1 MKGLLLR
8 LKYNKA
14 QLLALQNYIECEAH
28 REVLLEALKQYE
40 NTEVGKNDN
49 HQISDMILFL

>member
-1 MKGLLLR
+1 MSKIDRYLLKGLLLR

-28 REVLLEALKQYE
+28 REVLLEALRQYE
-40 NTEVGKNDN
+40 NRGWKE
-49 HQISDMILFL
+49 